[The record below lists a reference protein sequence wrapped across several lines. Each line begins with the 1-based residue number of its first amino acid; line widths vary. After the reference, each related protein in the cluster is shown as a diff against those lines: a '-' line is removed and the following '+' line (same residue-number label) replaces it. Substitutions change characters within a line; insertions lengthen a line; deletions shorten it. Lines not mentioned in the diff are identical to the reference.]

1 MYLILND
8 VSFPY
13 LELQSEEILND
24 QVFGLM
30 SKVDALIFAI
40 DVKRALLPTKE
51 FEMLRRE
58 LELFMLCQSDLP
70 LLILCC
76 HDESL
81 RELDLNIVVS
91 KLGLDVQTQRSWGIF
106 NVDASSMKG
115 LDTAFTWV
123 LQNVTKN

>member
-76 HDESL
+76 HDGSL